1 MRKGLSA
8 CIGIAAA
15 ATLGAC
21 TQSTT
26 NPVSN
31 VNLGNPDSLSYVLLP
46 GAPAQPQGVMLTWV
60 AATDPNVTN
69 YVVYGRADSAA
80 TWGVIAYTGE
90 TEYFDLQPAGQYYIS
105 SEDGSGDISSGTTAI
120 TVDTTPPMPPPGGLA
135 PGAPL
140 DSAVALSWND
150 SVRVDHSA
158 IFNYY
163 RVYSEAASG
172 ATCPTAGAGFGLE
185 GTTVSEDFVVT
196 GLPNGTAVC
205 YGVTTVS
212 QLGQESVLSPWV
224 MATPTSGGGTFDIT
238 SHPNA
243 TVVMHRTRA
252 GRLGKVRRP

>member
-1 MRKGLSA
+1 MRNALSA

-21 TQSTT
+21 SQSTT

-80 TWGVIAYTGE
+80 SWGIIAYTGE
-90 TEYFDLQPAGQYYIS
+90 TEYFDLQPAQQYYIS

-120 TVDTTPPMPPPGGLA
+120 TVDTNPPMPPPGGLT
-135 PGAPL
+135 GTGL
-140 DSAVALSWND
+140 DSGSALSWSD
-150 SVRVDHSA
+150 SVRVDHST

-196 GLPNGTAVC
+196 GIANGTAEC
-205 YGVTTVS
+205 YGVTSVS

-224 MATPTSGGGTFDIT
+224 LVTPSSGGGGFDIT
-238 SHPNA
+238 AHPNA
-243 TVVMHRTRA
+243 TVVMHHSRA
-252 GRLGKVRRP
+252 GRLGKARRT